1 MDSKKLLRI
10 CSWIVAAILLASCV
24 ATPDKLFEDGERYRY
39 IGQVNAI
46 DTGWCLVRVTE
57 EIESTWKA
65 HIKKPQDVHGTTE
78 VIVQN
83 IIGKPTAIAVA
94 QLTPLANGSEV
105 MLWVHRK
112 PPYGSQIALR
122 TRFISDCS
130 INT

>member
-10 CSWIVAAILLASCV
+10 CPWIVAATLLTSCV

-65 HIKKPQDVHGTTE
+65 HIKKPQDVYGTTE

-94 QLTPLANGSEV
+94 HLTPTANGSEV

-112 PPYGSQIALR
+112 PPYGSRTALR